1 MIPAPGA
8 YNIFTAV
15 DKGIHKHKRKVLS
28 QGFSDQC
35 VRAFEPKILDHIDIF
50 LAKLVGSPER
60 GSGDGEWSTPANMT
74 DRCRHLGYDIMGE
87 FGFGQSFELQLKE
100 DNRFLIEAVTATTN
114 KAGVYVQYP
123 ALASLK
129 LEKLLYQRGLG
140 MREKYLQLMSNL
152 VRSRISKEKDA
163 KNDLLYFLADAKDPE
178 TGLGFT
184 EDEIWAESRFLL
196 IAGKLSR

>member
-1 MIPAPGA
+1 M
-8 YNIFTAV
+8 
-15 DKGIHKHKRKVLS
+15 
-28 QGFSDQC
+28 
-35 VRAFEPKILDHIDIF
+35 
-50 LAKLVGSPER
+50 
-60 GSGDGEWSTPANMT
+60 
-74 DRCRHLGYDIMGE
+74 
-87 FGFGQSFELQLKE
+87 
-100 DNRFLIEAVTATTN
+100 
-114 KAGVYVQYP
+114 QYP
-123 ALASLK
+123 ELANLK

-140 MREKYLQLMSNL
+140 MREKYLQLMSDL